1 MRKKNMLFLRKKY
14 KNLTFFYPTDPTNLI
29 FLYKLSPTDPTRC
42 LNLVQKI
49 AKNRAKNGTFLMV
62 L

>member
-14 KNLTFFYPTDPTNLI
+14 KKLIIFLLTEPTKLI
-29 FLYKLSPTDPTRC
+29 FLYKLFPTDPTRC
-42 LNLVQKI
+42 LNLVQKTP
-49 AKNRAKNGTFLMV
+49 KNRVKNGIFLMV